1 VNLEGR
7 EIGPGRPTYIIAE
20 MSANH
25 HQEFDRAVAII
36 RRAAEA
42 GADAVKVQTYTPDT
56 LTIDCD
62 NEYFRLGD
70 HALWGGQTLYELYQ
84 QAYMPWQ
91 WHGRLK
97 EVAAEV
103 GVTLFS
109 TAFDET
115 AVDFLE
121 EQGTPVYKIAS
132 FEMIDVPLL
141 RKVAATGK
149 PVILSTGMATR
160 QEIDLALRTLRDGGA
175 GQLAVLKCTSAYPA
189 DPAEMNLRTIPEI
202 ARAFGVVVG
211 LSDHSVGSAVAVA
224 AVALGASIVEKHFT
238 LSRGDG
244 SPDASFS
251 LEPAEFRQMVDDI
264 RIAEK
269 ALGRVTYA
277 VTAGE
282 KESIRFRR
290 SIFAVRDIAVGECF
304 SPENMRIIRPGF
316 GLPPSVYRGLL
327 GRRARVAL
335 RRGTPLAW
343 DHVEGGGP

>member
-1 VNLEGR
+1 MIIDGR
-7 EIGPGRPTYIIAE
+7 DIGPGRPCWVVAE

-91 WHGRLK
+91 WHARLK

-109 TAFDET
+109 TAFDES

-121 EQGTPVYKIAS
+121 DQGTPVYKIAS
-132 FEMIDVPLL
+132 FEMVDVPLL

-149 PVILSTGMATR
+149 PVILSTGMATFE
-160 QEIDLALRTLRDGGA
+160 EISLAVRTLRESGCKE
-175 GQLAVLKCTSAYPA
+175 LALLKCTSAYPA
-189 DPAEMNLRTIPEI
+189 DPSDMNLRTIPDLAERYSVI
-202 ARAFGVVVG
+202 SG
-211 LSDHSVGSAVAVA
+211 LSGHTSDSTVAIA
-224 AVALGASIVEKHFT
+224 AVVLGACIVEKHFT
-238 LSRGDG
+238 IPGDTAG
-244 SPDASFS
+244 PDDAFSVEPEVFRCMVAGIRAS
-251 LEPAEFRQMVDDI
+251 
-264 RIAEK
+264 EK
-269 ALGRVTYA
+269 ALGQVTYGP
-277 VTAGE
+277 TPGE
-282 KESIRFRR
+282 KPNFRFRR
-290 SIFAVRDIAVGECF
+290 SVFAVRDIAAGEALTV
-304 SPENMRIIRPGF
+304 ENVAVIRPGN
-316 GLPPSVYRGLL
+316 GLPPADYQEILGLKAKAPI
-327 GRRARVAL
+327 G
-335 RRGTPLAW
+335 RGTPMQWNLI
-343 DHVEGGGP
+343 EGKSG